1 VSYLPRQSKTHSNHA
16 LLVRHRGY
24 ELKENVIYPVSDEVE
39 YYDPFSKTE
48 TGVLK
53 EILGKDY
60 VEVDFDVHTLFLNLN
75 AKDPE
80 QIYRFVQNYGLLY
93 NPVYIEENLQKE
105 LTHQFNLKQLRYRI
119 GIFSNFYSQDEAL
132 FLLAST
138 KRGNYLKEF
147 LDEIAR
153 LRIVVELYQAIK
165 EQDISNLSEN
175 ARFMLFYEHNLGHW
189 TLQPVKDLLQHPKL
203 KKKLTSILSQ
213 IEKLHTNKKDF
224 SRQQFES
231 LLNDIDEIFSAIID
245 LKLEETFIEMCIVY
259 LEAIMETGLKGVSPK
274 ISFDINGS
282 IDHTWTFSSLLAAI
296 YFMVHQDFVAGKR
309 YKHCKNPNCHH
320 IFIAKAKNNNYCSPQ
335 CQTRAKT
342 ARERARK
349 KAKAIHLYE
358 QGRSIEE
365 IARELKIE
373 PERVRSWI
381 NKYEADR

>member
-24 ELKENVIYPVSDEVE
+24 ELKENGIYPVSDEVE
-39 YYDPFSKTE
+39 YYDPFSKME

-93 NPVYIEENLQKE
+93 NPLFMDEELQKD
-105 LTHQFNLKQLRYRI
+105 LIHQYSLKQLRYRI
-119 GIFSNFYSQDEAL
+119 GIFSNFYSEEEL
-132 FLLAST
+132 FLISSIVN
-138 KRGNYLKEF
+138 RGIYLKEF
-147 LDEIAR
+147 QQEIAR
-153 LRIVVELYQAIK
+153 LRMVVELYRVIK
-165 EQDISNLSEN
+165 EHDISILTEN
-175 ARFMLFYEHNLGHW
+175 TRFMLFYEYNLSHP
-189 TLQPVKDLLQHPKL
+189 TLQSFKDLLQHPKL

-213 IEKLHTNKKDF
+213 IEKLHTNKKNF
-224 SRQQFES
+224 SRQQFE
-231 LLNDIDEIFSAIID
+231 LLNKDIDEFFSSIID
-245 LKLEETFIEMCIVY
+245 LKLEETVIEMCIVY
-259 LEAIMETGLKGVSPK
+259 LEAIMETGLKGTSPN
-274 ISFDINGS
+274 ITFDIDG
-282 IDHTWTFSSLLAAI
+282 IGDQTWAFSGLLAAI
-296 YFMVHQDFVAGKR
+296 YFRIQQDFVAGKR
-309 YKHCKNPNCHH
+309 YKHCKNPNCRH

-358 QGRSIEE
+358 QGRSMEE

>member
-1 VSYLPRQSKTHSNHA
+1 MPRQSKTHSNHA

-39 YYDPFSKTE
+39 YYDPFSKME

-93 NPVYIEENLQKE
+93 NPLFMDEELQKD
-105 LTHQFNLKQLRYRI
+105 LIHQYSLKQLRYRI
-119 GIFSNFYSQDEAL
+119 GIFPNFYSEEEL
-132 FLLAST
+132 FLISSIVN
-138 KRGNYLKEF
+138 RGIYLKEF
-147 LDEIAR
+147 QQEIAR
-153 LRIVVELYQAIK
+153 LRMVVELYRVIK
-165 EQDISNLSEN
+165 EHDISILTEN
-175 ARFMLFYEHNLGHW
+175 TRFMLFYEYNLSHP
-189 TLQPVKDLLQHPKL
+189 TLQPFKDLLQHPKL
-203 KKKLTSILSQ
+203 KKKLASILSQ
-213 IEKLHTNKKDF
+213 IETLHTNKKNF
-224 SRQQFES
+224 SRQQFE
-231 LLNDIDEIFSAIID
+231 LLNKDIDEFFSSIID
-245 LKLEETFIEMCIVY
+245 LKLEETVIEMCIVY

-282 IDHTWTFSSLLAAI
+282 IDHTWTFSGLLAAI
-296 YFMVHQDFVAGKR
+296 YFRIQQDFVAGKR

>member
-1 VSYLPRQSKTHSNHA
+1 MPRQSKTHSNHA

-24 ELKENVIYPVSDEVE
+24 ELKENGIYPVSDEVE
-39 YYDPFSKTE
+39 YYDPFSKME

-93 NPVYIEENLQKE
+93 NPLFMDEELQKD
-105 LTHQFNLKQLRYRI
+105 LIHQYSLKQLRYRI
-119 GIFSNFYSQDEAL
+119 GIFSNFYSEEEL
-132 FLLAST
+132 FLISSIVN
-138 KRGNYLKEF
+138 RGIYLKEF
-147 LDEIAR
+147 QQEIAR
-153 LRIVVELYQAIK
+153 LRMVVELYRVIK
-165 EQDISNLSEN
+165 EHDISILTEN
-175 ARFMLFYEHNLGHW
+175 TRFMLFYEYNLSHP
-189 TLQPVKDLLQHPKL
+189 TLQSFKDLLQHPKL

-213 IEKLHTNKKDF
+213 IEKLHTNKKNF
-224 SRQQFES
+224 SRQQFE
-231 LLNDIDEIFSAIID
+231 LLNKDIDEFFSSIID
-245 LKLEETFIEMCIVY
+245 LKLEETVIEMCIVY
-259 LEAIMETGLKGVSPK
+259 LEAIMETGLKGTSPN
-274 ISFDINGS
+274 ITFDIDG
-282 IDHTWTFSSLLAAI
+282 IGDQTWAFSGLLAAI
-296 YFMVHQDFVAGKR
+296 YFRIQQDFVAGKR
-309 YKHCKNPNCHH
+309 YKHCKNPNCRH

-358 QGRSIEE
+358 QGRSMEE

>member
-1 VSYLPRQSKTHSNHA
+1 MPRQSKTHSNHA

-39 YYDPFSKTE
+39 YYDPFSKME

-93 NPVYIEENLQKE
+93 NPLFMDEELQKD
-105 LTHQFNLKQLRYRI
+105 LIHQYSLKQLRYRI
-119 GIFSNFYSQDEAL
+119 GIFSNFYSEEEL
-132 FLLAST
+132 FLISSIVN
-138 KRGNYLKEF
+138 RGIYLKEF
-147 LDEIAR
+147 QQEIAR
-153 LRIVVELYQAIK
+153 LRMVVELYRVIK
-165 EQDISNLSEN
+165 EHDISILTEN
-175 ARFMLFYEHNLGHW
+175 TRFMLFYEHNLGHW

-231 LLNDIDEIFSAIID
+231 LLNDIDEIFSVIID
-245 LKLEETFIEMCIVY
+245 LKLEETVIEMCIVY
-259 LEAIMETGLKGVSPK
+259 LEAIMETGLKGTSPN
-274 ISFDINGS
+274 ITFDIDG
-282 IDHTWTFSSLLAAI
+282 IGDQTWTFSGLLAAI

-373 PERVRSWI
+373 PARVRSWI

>member
-24 ELKENVIYPVSDEVE
+24 ELKENGIYPVSDEVE
-39 YYDPFSKTE
+39 YYDPFSKME

-75 AKDPE
+75 AKDPK

-93 NPVYIEENLQKE
+93 NPLFMDEELQKD
-105 LTHQFNLKQLRYRI
+105 LIHQYSLKQLRYRI
-119 GIFSNFYSQDEAL
+119 GIFSNFYSEEDL
-132 FLLAST
+132 FLISSIVN
-138 KRGNYLKEF
+138 RGIYLKEF
-147 LDEIAR
+147 QQEIAR
-153 LRIVVELYQAIK
+153 LRMVVELYRVIK
-165 EQDISNLSEN
+165 EHDISILTEN
-175 ARFMLFYEHNLGHW
+175 TRFMLFYEYNLSHP
-189 TLQPVKDLLQHPKL
+189 TLQPFKDLLQHPKL
-203 KKKLTSILSQ
+203 KKKLASILSQ
-213 IEKLHTNKKDF
+213 IETLHTNKKNF
-224 SRQQFES
+224 SRQQFE
-231 LLNDIDEIFSAIID
+231 LLNKDIDEFFSSIID
-245 LKLEETFIEMCIVY
+245 LKLEETVIEMCIVY
-259 LEAIMETGLKGVSPK
+259 LEAIMETGLKGTSPN
-274 ISFDINGS
+274 ITFDIDG
-282 IDHTWTFSSLLAAI
+282 IGDQTWTFSGLLAAI
-296 YFMVHQDFVAGKR
+296 YFRIQQDFVAGKR

>member
-1 VSYLPRQSKTHSNHA
+1 MPRQSKTHSNHA

-39 YYDPFSKTE
+39 YYDPFSKME

-93 NPVYIEENLQKE
+93 NPLFIDEELQKD
-105 LTHQFNLKQLRYRI
+105 LIHQYSLKQLRYRI
-119 GIFSNFYSQDEAL
+119 GIFSNFYSEEDL
-132 FLLAST
+132 FLISSIVN
-138 KRGNYLKEF
+138 RGIYLKEF
-147 LDEIAR
+147 QQEIAR
-153 LRIVVELYQAIK
+153 LRMVVELYRVIK
-165 EQDISNLSEN
+165 EHDISILTEN
-175 ARFMLFYEHNLGHW
+175 TRFMLFYEYNLSHP
-189 TLQPVKDLLQHPKL
+189 TLQPFKDLLQHPKL
-203 KKKLTSILSQ
+203 KKKLASILSQ
-213 IEKLHTNKKDF
+213 IETLHTNKKNF
-224 SRQQFES
+224 SRQQFE
-231 LLNDIDEIFSAIID
+231 LLNKDIDEFFSSIID
-245 LKLEETFIEMCIVY
+245 LKLEETVIEMCIVY
-259 LEAIMETGLKGVSPK
+259 LEAIMETGLKGTSPN
-274 ISFDINGS
+274 ITFDIDG
-282 IDHTWTFSSLLAAI
+282 IGDQTWTFSGLLAAI
-296 YFMVHQDFVAGKR
+296 YFRIQQDFVAGKR

-358 QGRSIEE
+358 QGRSMEE

>member
-1 VSYLPRQSKTHSNHA
+1 MPRQSKTHSNHA

-39 YYDPFSKTE
+39 YYDPFSKME

-93 NPVYIEENLQKE
+93 NPLFIDEELQKD
-105 LTHQFNLKQLRYRI
+105 LIHQYSLKQLRYRI
-119 GIFSNFYSQDEAL
+119 GIFSNFYSEEDL
-132 FLLAST
+132 FLISSIVN
-138 KRGNYLKEF
+138 RGIYLKEF
-147 LDEIAR
+147 QQEIAR
-153 LRIVVELYQAIK
+153 LRMVVELYRVIK
-165 EQDISNLSEN
+165 EHDISILTEN
-175 ARFMLFYEHNLGHW
+175 TRFMLFYEYNLSHP
-189 TLQPVKDLLQHPKL
+189 TLQPFKDLLQHPKL
-203 KKKLTSILSQ
+203 KKKLASILSQ
-213 IEKLHTNKKDF
+213 IETLHINKKNF
-224 SRQQFES
+224 SRQQFE
-231 LLNDIDEIFSAIID
+231 LLNKDIDEFFSSIID
-245 LKLEETFIEMCIVY
+245 LKLEETVIEMCIVY

-309 YKHCKNPNCHH
+309 YRHCKNPNCHH

-358 QGRSIEE
+358 QGRSMEE

>member
-1 VSYLPRQSKTHSNHA
+1 MSYLPRQSKTHSNHA

-39 YYDPFSKTE
+39 YYDPFSKME

-93 NPVYIEENLQKE
+93 NPLFMDEELQKD
-105 LTHQFNLKQLRYRI
+105 LIHQYSLKQLRYRI
-119 GIFSNFYSQDEAL
+119 GIFPNFYSEEEL
-132 FLLAST
+132 FLISSIVN
-138 KRGNYLKEF
+138 RGIYLKEF
-147 LDEIAR
+147 QQEIAR
-153 LRIVVELYQAIK
+153 LRMVVELYRVIK
-165 EQDISNLSEN
+165 EHDISILTEN
-175 ARFMLFYEHNLGHW
+175 TRFMLFYEYNLSHP
-189 TLQPVKDLLQHPKL
+189 TLQPFKDLLQHPKL
-203 KKKLTSILSQ
+203 KKKLAYILSQ
-213 IEKLHTNKKDF
+213 IETLHTNKKDF

-245 LKLEETFIEMCIVY
+245 LKLEETVIEMCIVY

-296 YFMVHQDFVAGKR
+296 YFIVHQDFVAGKR

-373 PERVRSWI
+373 PARVRSWI

>member
-16 LLVRHRGY
+16 LLVRHKGY
-24 ELKENVIYPVSDEVE
+24 ELKENVIYPVSNEVE
-39 YYDPFSKTE
+39 YYDPFSKME

-93 NPVYIEENLQKE
+93 NPLFMDEEFQKNLI
-105 LTHQFNLKQLRYRI
+105 HQYSLKQLRYRI
-119 GIFSNFYSQDEAL
+119 GIFSNFYSEEEL
-132 FLLAST
+132 FLISSVVN
-138 KRGNYLKEF
+138 RGIYLKEF
-147 LDEIAR
+147 QQEIAR
-153 LRIVVELYQAIK
+153 LRMVVELYRVIK
-165 EQDISNLSEN
+165 EHDISILTEN
-175 ARFMLFYEHNLGHW
+175 TRFMLFYEYNPSHP
-189 TLQPVKDLLQHPKL
+189 TLQPFKDLLQHPKL
-203 KKKLTSILSQ
+203 KKKLASILSQ
-213 IEKLHTNKKDF
+213 IETLHTNKKNF
-224 SRQQFES
+224 SRQQFE
-231 LLNDIDEIFSAIID
+231 LLNKDIDEFFSSIID
-245 LKLEETFIEMCIVY
+245 LKLEETVIEMCIVY
-259 LEAIMETGLKGVSPK
+259 LEAIMETGLKGTSPN
-274 ISFDINGS
+274 ITFDIDG
-282 IDHTWTFSSLLAAI
+282 IGDQTWTFSGLLAAI
-296 YFMVHQDFVAGKR
+296 YFRIQQDFVAGKH

-365 IARELKIE
+365 IAWELKIE
-373 PERVRSWI
+373 PERVRGWI
-381 NKYEADR
+381 NKYEADK

>member
-1 VSYLPRQSKTHSNHA
+1 M
-16 LLVRHRGY
+16 
-24 ELKENVIYPVSDEVE
+24 KENVIYPVSDEVE
-39 YYDPFSKTE
+39 YYDPFSKME

-93 NPVYIEENLQKE
+93 NPLFIDEELQKD
-105 LTHQFNLKQLRYRI
+105 LIHQYSLKQLRYRI
-119 GIFSNFYSQDEAL
+119 GIFSNFYSEEDL
-132 FLLAST
+132 FLISSIVN
-138 KRGNYLKEF
+138 RGIYLKEF
-147 LDEIAR
+147 QQEIAR
-153 LRIVVELYQAIK
+153 LRMVVELYRVIK
-165 EQDISNLSEN
+165 EHDISILTEN
-175 ARFMLFYEHNLGHW
+175 TRFMLFYEYNLSHP
-189 TLQPVKDLLQHPKL
+189 TLQPFKDLLQHPKL
-203 KKKLTSILSQ
+203 KKKLASILSQ
-213 IEKLHTNKKDF
+213 IETLHTNKKNF
-224 SRQQFES
+224 SRQQFE
-231 LLNDIDEIFSAIID
+231 LLNKDIDEFFSSIID
-245 LKLEETFIEMCIVY
+245 LKLEETVIEMCIVY
-259 LEAIMETGLKGVSPK
+259 LEAIMETGLKGTSPN
-274 ISFDINGS
+274 ITFDIDG
-282 IDHTWTFSSLLAAI
+282 IGDQTWTFSGLLAAI

-320 IFIAKAKNNNYCSPQ
+320 IFIAKTKNNNYCSPQ

>member
-1 VSYLPRQSKTHSNHA
+1 MPRQSKTHSNHA

-24 ELKENVIYPVSDEVE
+24 ELKENGIYPVSDEVE
-39 YYDPFSKTE
+39 YYDPFSKME

-75 AKDPE
+75 AKDPK

-93 NPVYIEENLQKE
+93 NPLFMDEELQKD
-105 LTHQFNLKQLRYRI
+105 LIHQYSLKQLRYRI
-119 GIFSNFYSQDEAL
+119 GIFSNFYSEEDL
-132 FLLAST
+132 FLISSIVN
-138 KRGNYLKEF
+138 RGIYLKEF
-147 LDEIAR
+147 QQEIAR
-153 LRIVVELYQAIK
+153 LRMVVELYRVIK
-165 EQDISNLSEN
+165 EHDISILTEN
-175 ARFMLFYEHNLGHW
+175 TRFMLFYEYNLSHP
-189 TLQPVKDLLQHPKL
+189 TLQPFKDLLQHPKL
-203 KKKLTSILSQ
+203 KKKLASILSQ
-213 IEKLHTNKKDF
+213 IETLHTNKKNF
-224 SRQQFES
+224 SRQQFE
-231 LLNDIDEIFSAIID
+231 LLNKDIDEFFSSIID
-245 LKLEETFIEMCIVY
+245 LKLEETVIEMCIVY
-259 LEAIMETGLKGVSPK
+259 LEAIMETGLKGTSPN
-274 ISFDINGS
+274 ITFDIDG
-282 IDHTWTFSSLLAAI
+282 IGDQTWTFSGLLAAI
-296 YFMVHQDFVAGKR
+296 YFRIQQDFVAGKR